1 MEFEVTSLWNRETFC
16 IFALEFKDPMAAQS
30 NIAKSHFSDAFFSKS
45 SDGNP
50 WSDILF
56 CARRKRKTTFPF
68 TGKERDRETSFS
80 YFGARY
86 YDCDLSGLFLSVD
99 PMADKYPNLSPYAY
113 CAWNPVTLVDPI
125 GMDTT
130 YYNLKGKQL
139 FTKAGGENV
148 IMMVLTNQTK
158 MDEKTFKLEN
168 CYSFD
173 LATLDICAL
182 DDMYDY
188 SDKSGMECYYAI
200 RKDGSPTERQYG
212 NEKNVPD
219 TLFDAENWQYNVHT
233 HCMSDLIHKPNN
245 ITNNTEP
252 SIEKDRVGIGEKFG
266 IILGYTR
273 RNMDVGYSGGTFSN
287 GGSLTKPNFRYKR
300 EISFYDSKGRIG
312 ESIPYED
319 FKKTIR
325 KIKTG
330 K

>member
-1 MEFEVTSLWNRETFC
+1 MGIIKSITW
-16 IFALEFKDPMAAQS
+16 AKS
-30 NIAKSHFSDAFFSKS
+30 NITSKLHYNNNMLGCCFCTFYSARNDVFYFFENTDNQHHYYCTK
-45 SDGNP
+45 
-50 WSDILF
+50 II
-56 CARRKRKTTFPF
+56 PF
-68 TGKERDRETSFS
+68 IGKEKDSETGYC

-86 YDCDLSGLFLSVD
+86 YDSDLSGLFLSVD
-99 PMADKYPNLSPYAY
+99 PMADKYPSLSPYAY
-113 CAWNPVTLVDPI
+113 CTWNPITLVDPI
-125 GMDTT
+125 GMDTI

-148 IMMVLTNQTK
+148 IMMVLTNQAK
-158 MDEKTFKLEN
+158 MDEEKFKIEK

-200 RKDGSPTERQYG
+200 RKDGSPTKRQYG

-219 TLFDAENWQYNVHT
+219 ALFDAENWQYNVHT

-252 SIEKDRVGIGEKFG
+252 SKDKDRVGIGEKFG

-273 RNMDVGYSGGTFSN
+273 MNMDVGYSGGIFSN
-287 GGSLTKPNFRYKR
+287 GGSLAKPNFRYKR
-300 EISFYDSKGRIG
+300 EISFYNSKGRIG
-312 ESIPYED
+312 DSIPYDD